1 MVDNEAISEKA
12 VILRAI
18 SPSVERIPLED
29 IFSFASGHE
38 VPDNLIALWYGE
50 GDLPTPAF
58 IGDAAGEALRAGKT
72 FYPPQNGVPQ
82 LRQAL
87 AQYLTGLH
95 ARPVEHQE
103 VTITVGGMDAILLA
117 LLIIVEAG
125 DNVIVVDPVW
135 PNIKGIAQAAGAEVR
150 PVSMDLGTDGWF
162 LDLEKVKAQID
173 GKTRL
178 LFVASP
184 GNPTGAVVGRESQM
198 RLLEMSRRH
207 GFWILSDEVYSRLY
221 FEGDAAPS
229 LLDIRQ
235 PGDRVMVA
243 NSFSKSWAMTGWRI
257 GWLVHPPELEETIAM
272 LVQYSTSGVATFL
285 QYGALAAVR
294 DGEELVGQIRE
305 RCQTGRDIVYEAIA
319 ASNRVIL
326 PPKPEG
332 AMYVYFAIDGMGD
345 SREAA
350 RTILR
355 RTGVGLTP
363 GAFFSAQSEGFLR
376 LCTCRDEATLKEAA
390 ARLAGNLD

>member
-1 MVDNEAISEKA
+1 MNDEAISEKA
-12 VILRAI
+12 EIMRAI
-18 SPSVERIPLED
+18 SPSVGRIPIED

-50 GDLPTPAF
+50 GDLPTPDF
-58 IGDAAGEALRAGKT
+58 IGDAAADALRAGKT

-87 AQYLTGLH
+87 SQYLTGLH
-95 ARPVEHQE
+95 ARPVERQE
-103 VTITVGGMDAILLA
+103 VTITVGAMDAILLA

-150 PVSMDLGTDGWF
+150 TVQMDLGEDGWS
-162 LDLEKVKAQID
+162 LDPDKVEALVD

-178 LFVASP
+178 FNLASP
-184 GNPTGAVVGRESQM
+184 GNPTGAVVDRKTQAQ
-198 RLLEMSRRH
+198 LLEMSRQH
-207 GFWILSDEVYSRLY
+207 GFWILSDEVYNRLY
-221 FEGDAAPS
+221 FEGEVAPS
-229 LLDIRQ
+229 FLDLRQ
-235 PGDRVMVA
+235 PGDRVLVA

-257 GWLVHPPELEETIAM
+257 GWLVHPPELEETLAM

-285 QYGALAAVR
+285 QYGALAAIR

-305 RCQTGRDIVYEAIA
+305 RCRTGRDIIYEALES
-319 ASNRVIL
+319 SNRVIL
-326 PPKPEG
+326 PAKPPG
-332 AMYVYFAIDGMGD
+332 AMYAYFAIDGMPD

-350 RTILR
+350 RSILSQ
-355 RTGVGLTP
+355 TGVGLTP
-363 GAFFSAQSEGFLR
+363 GVFFSAQSEGFLR

>member
-1 MVDNEAISEKA
+1 MVNDGHIPDRATTLEAI
-12 VILRAI
+12 RPAI
-18 SPSVERIPLED
+18 GRIPIED
-29 IFSFASGHE
+29 IFSFASGHKA
-38 VPDNLIALWYGE
+38 PDNLIALWYGE

-58 IGDAAGEALRAGKT
+58 IGDAAAEALRAGKT
-72 FYPPQNGVPQ
+72 FYPPQNGLPQ

-87 AQYLTGLH
+87 SQYLTGLH
-95 ARPVEHQE
+95 GRPVEHQE

-135 PNIKGIAQAAGAEVR
+135 PNIKGIAQAVGAEVR
-150 PVSMDLGTDGWF
+150 PVSMDLGEDGWS
-162 LDLEKVKAQID
+162 LDPEKVKAQID
-173 GKTRL
+173 NKTRL

-184 GNPTGAVVGRESQM
+184 GNPTGAVVDRETQM
-198 RLLEMSRRH
+198 RLLEMSRQH

-235 PGDRVMVA
+235 PADRVMVA

-285 QYGALAAVR
+285 QYGAVAAVR
-294 DGEELVGQIRE
+294 DGEGLVGQIRE
-305 RCQTGRDIVYEAIA
+305 QCRTGRDIIYEAIG
-319 ASNRVIL
+319 ASSRVVL
-326 PPKPEG
+326 PPKPPG
-332 AMYVYFAIDGMGD
+332 SMYVYFALDGMPD
-345 SREAA
+345 SRQAA
-350 RTILR
+350 RSILS

-363 GAFFSAQSEGFLR
+363 GSFFSAQAEGFLR
-376 LCTCRDEATLKEAA
+376 LCTCRNEATIKEAA

>member
-1 MVDNEAISEKA
+1 MLNDGHILERAAILKA
-12 VILRAI
+12 IRPAI
-18 SPSVERIPLED
+18 GRIPIED
-29 IFSFASGHE
+29 ILSFASGHE

-58 IGDAAGEALRAGKT
+58 IGDAAAEALRAGKT
-72 FYPPQNGVPQ
+72 FYPPQNGIPQ

-95 ARPVEHQE
+95 KQAVESNE
-103 VTITVGGMDAILLA
+103 ITVTVGAMDAMLMA
-117 LLIIVEAG
+117 LLTLVEAG

-135 PNIKGIAQAAGAEVR
+135 PNIKGITQAAGAEVR
-150 PVSMDLGTDGWF
+150 PVSMDLGQDGWS

-184 GNPTGAVVGRESQM
+184 GNPTGAVVDRATQEQ
-198 RLLEMSRRH
+198 LLEMSRRH
-207 GFWILSDEVYSRLY
+207 GFWILSDEVYGRLY
-221 FEGDAAPS
+221 FEGDVAPS
-229 LLDIRQ
+229 FLDIRQ
-235 PGDRVMVA
+235 PGDRVMVT

-257 GWLVHPPELEETIAM
+257 GWLVHAPELEQIMAM

-285 QYGALAAVR
+285 QYGAVAAIG
-294 DGEELVGQIRE
+294 DGEKLVRRITK
-305 RCQTGRDIVYEAIA
+305 RCRRGRDIIYKALG

-326 PPKPEG
+326 PAKPPG
-332 AMYVYFAIDGMGD
+332 GMYVYFAVEGMAD
-345 SREAA
+345 SRQAA
-350 RTILR
+350 QSILK

-363 GAFFSAQSEGFLR
+363 GAFFSDESEGFLR

-390 ARLAGNLD
+390 ARLTSIFD

>member
-1 MVDNEAISEKA
+1 MVDDEHIIERAATLEAI
-12 VILRAI
+12 RPAI
-18 SPSVERIPLED
+18 GRIPIED

-38 VPDNLIALWYGE
+38 APDNLIALWYGQ
-50 GDLPTPAF
+50 GDRPTPAF
-58 IGDAAGEALRAGKT
+58 IGDAAVDALRAGKT

-87 AQYLTGLH
+87 SEYLTGLH
-95 ARPVEHQE
+95 ARPVERRE
-103 VTITVGGMDAILLA
+103 ITITVGAMDAILLA
-117 LLIIVEAG
+117 LITIVEAG

-150 PVSMDLGTDGWF
+150 TVQMDLGEDGWS
-162 LDLEKVKAQID
+162 LDPDKVEALVD

-178 LFVASP
+178 FNLASP
-184 GNPTGAVVGRESQM
+184 GNPTGAVVDRETQA
-198 RLLEMSRRH
+198 RLLEMSRQH
-207 GFWILSDEVYSRLY
+207 GFWILSDEVYNRLY
-221 FEGDAAPS
+221 FEGEVAPS
-229 LLDIRQ
+229 FLDIRQ

-257 GWLVHPPELEETIAM
+257 GWLVHPPELEETVAM

-285 QYGALAAVR
+285 QYGAVAAVR
-294 DGEELVGQIRE
+294 DGEELVRQIRE
-305 RCQTGRDIVYEAIA
+305 RCRTGRDLIYEALG
-319 ASNRVIL
+319 ASNRAIL
-326 PPKPEG
+326 PPKPPG
-332 AMYVYFAIDGMGD
+332 AMYVYFAIDGMPD

-350 RTILR
+350 RSILS

-363 GAFFSAQSEGFLR
+363 GVFFSAQSEGFLR